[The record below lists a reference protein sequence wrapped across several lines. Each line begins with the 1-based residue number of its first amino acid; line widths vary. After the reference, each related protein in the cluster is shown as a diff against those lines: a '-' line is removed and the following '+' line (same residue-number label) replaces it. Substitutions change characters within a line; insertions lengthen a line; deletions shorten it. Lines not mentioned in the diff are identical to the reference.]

1 MLWES
6 YGTHASCYTYH
17 VFLELERYLVV
28 NRRSVDQYMSMKLP
42 VSAWQGN
49 WRRSTA
55 YSRGVIGWLW
65 RLVKK
70 ARARVTL

>member
-28 NRRSVDQYMSMKLP
+28 NRRSVDQSMSIKSLF
-42 VSAWQGN
+42 SAWQGDGEGLYL
-49 WRRSTA
+49 TL
-55 YSRGVIGWLW
+55 VIWCIRMMMKVRKEGK
-65 RLVKK
+65 R
-70 ARARVTL
+70 